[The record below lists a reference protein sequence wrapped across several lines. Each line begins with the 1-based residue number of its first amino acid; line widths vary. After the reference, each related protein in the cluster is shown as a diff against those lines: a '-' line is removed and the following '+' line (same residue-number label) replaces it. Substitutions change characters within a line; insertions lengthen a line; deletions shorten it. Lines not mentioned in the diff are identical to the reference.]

1 MICSAF
7 QPDKPLPVKLKLI
20 SYFHVMETQKKEI
33 REYLRPDGRCPFR
46 NWIRSLKDVNARAR
60 IRVRINRIRLGNF
73 GDCKS
78 VGSGVSEFRIDYGPG
93 YRVYFGRVG
102 EKLVL
107 LLCGGSK
114 KNQEKDIK
122 LAKEYWF
129 DYKRREDE

>member
-1 MICSAF
+1 
-7 QPDKPLPVKLKLI
+7 
-20 SYFHVMETQKKEI
+20 MESQEWEI
-33 REYLRPDGRCPFR
+33 WEYLKPDGSCPFR
-46 NWIRSLKDVNARAR
+46 NWLKSLKDINARAR
-60 IRVRINRIRLGNF
+60 IRVRINRICLGNF

-102 EKLVL
+102 KKLVL

-122 LAKEYWF
+122 LAKEYCN
-129 DYKRREDE
+129 DYKKTKIE

>member
-1 MICSAF
+1 
-7 QPDKPLPVKLKLI
+7 
-20 SYFHVMETQKKEI
+20 METKEWEI
-33 REYLRPDGRCPFR
+33 REYLEPDGKCPFR
-46 NWIRSLKDVNARAR
+46 NWLRSLKNVSARAR

-78 VGSGVSEFRIDYGPG
+78 VGGGVSEFRINYGPG

-114 KNQEKDIK
+114 KNQENDIK
-122 LAKEYWF
+122 DAKEYWY

>member
-1 MICSAF
+1 
-7 QPDKPLPVKLKLI
+7 
-20 SYFHVMETQKKEI
+20 METQEWEI
-33 REYLRPDGRCPFR
+33 REYLRLDGKCPFR
-46 NWIRSLKDVNARAR
+46 NWLRSLKDVNARAR

-93 YRVYFGRVG
+93 YRVYYGRVG
-102 EKLVL
+102 EKLIL

>member
-1 MICSAF
+1 
-7 QPDKPLPVKLKLI
+7 
-20 SYFHVMETQKKEI
+20 
-33 REYLRPDGRCPFR
+33 
-46 NWIRSLKDVNARAR
+46 
-60 IRVRINRIRLGNF
+60 
-73 GDCKS
+73 

-122 LAKEYWF
+122 LAVEVKNS
-129 DYKRREDE
+129 KAA